1 MNTRHPFMHAR
12 SLSTSPWRTIVLY
25 AGLFVFLMGC
35 RSPVQREIY
44 SKQMSSEV
52 RVLEDQLYD
61 ADYQNRVLRDELKR
75 VKAACE
81 PGEATVSHPS
91 HDHRSHDHRSHSPAT
106 TGRATY
112 GPVVTDTPTITSDSV
127 ADPMALSDRPSEIVG
142 EGYDVGSYPSD
153 TFSGDTIIDDEN
165 APSQSEPSMPSVP
178 YIQPTPTPDLSPSS
192 VGDVDASEELPAP
205 ARAKET
211 FNDLPPPRVAD
222 PPGPDDFK
230 VPSIEPGKLT
240 PPPLPGS
247 QDDGPPGR
255 VKLPKGLDASLNY
268 SPPVLP
274 DPVIPDHIQ
283 LHPSLS
289 SAHQFDEDDEADGLW
304 IVVNVVDDEG
314 RNLKLSDYDIDAS
327 MTIVALDPKLDTSVA
342 KIGRWDFSV
351 EEVRSF
357 VRSIPVDGFHVPVK
371 WEDNEPTGEEVI
383 VHVRLQTEGEEM
395 RCQGKLQLKSN
406 VAMSKWLP
414 RGGPVQR

>member
-1 MNTRHPFMHAR
+1 
-12 SLSTSPWRTIVLY
+12 
-25 AGLFVFLMGC
+25 VFLTGC

-44 SKQMSSEV
+44 SKQLSNEV

-81 PGEATVSHPS
+81 PSELSGN
-91 HDHRSHDHRSHSPAT
+91 HRSHSPAT
-106 TGRATY
+106 AGTTGSGSITPDSTTY
-112 GPVVTDTPTITSDSV
+112 GPAVIQSPSILSDS
-127 ADPMALSDRPSEIVG
+127 ATDPMPLTDQPVEIVG
-142 EGYDVGSYPSD
+142 DGYPTQSNTDGTY
-153 TFSGDTIIDDEN
+153 SGETVIDN
-165 APSQSEPSMPSVP
+165 APLEAFPREPSLPSVP
-178 YIQPTPTPDLSPSS
+178 YIQPTPIPDASASS
-192 VGDVDASEELPAP
+192 VGDLESSPDGAESLPAP
-205 ARAKET
+205 ARQKDT
-211 FNDLPPPRVAD
+211 FNDLPPPRAPD

-230 VPSIEPGKLT
+230 VPPIEPGKLT

-247 QDDGPPGR
+247 PDDGPPGR

-268 SPPVLP
+268 SPPSFP
-274 DPVIPDHIQ
+274 DPVTPDHIQ

-304 IVVNVVDDEG
+304 VVVNVVDDKG
-314 RNLKLSDYDIDAS
+314 RILDLSDFDIDAS
-327 MTIVALDPKLDTSVA
+327 MTIVALDPSLDTSVA
-342 KIGRWDFSV
+342 RIGRWDFSV

-414 RGGPVQR
+414 RGGSLKR